1 MKRKIKPVALAL
13 LFLFVAIQFYQ
24 PARNSNKEQD
34 ETMDIAQ
41 SYNIPA
47 DVKKI
52 LHISCYDCHSSN
64 TNYVWYD
71 YIQPVR
77 MMVESHIKRA
87 RKDLDFS
94 EWGTYSN
101 RKKERLLTSIKKQI
115 ETTEMPLPSYTL
127 MHKNAR
133 LNEVRAKILIDW
145 IQCQE

>member
-1 MKRKIKPVALAL
+1 MKRRIKPVVLAS
-13 LFLFVAIQFYQ
+13 LFLFIAIQFYQ

-34 ETMDIAQ
+34 GTMDIAQ
-41 SYNIPA
+41 AYDVPA
-47 DVKKI
+47 DVKRI

-77 MMVESHIKRA
+77 MMEESHIKRA

-101 RKKERLLTSIKKQI
+101 RKKERLLTSKKA
-115 ETTEMPLPSYTL
+115 
-127 MHKNAR
+127 NR
-133 LNEVRAKILIDW
+133 N
-145 IQCQE
+145 

>member
-1 MKRKIKPVALAL
+1 MRRKIKPAVLAL
-13 LFLFVAIQFYQ
+13 LFLFIAIQFYQ
-24 PARNSNKEQD
+24 PARNSNKEQGG
-34 ETMDIAQ
+34 TMDISQ

-77 MMVESHIKRA
+77 MMMESHIKRA

-94 EWGTYSN
+94 EWDTYSN

-115 ETTEMPLPSYTL
+115 ETKAMPPPSYTL

-133 LNEVRAKILIDW
+133 LNEVQAKILIHW
-145 IQCQE
+145 IESQE

>member
-41 SYNIPA
+41 SNNIPA
-47 DVKKI
+47 DVKRI

-64 TNYVWYD
+64 TNYVWYN
-71 YIQPVR
+71 YIQPAR
-77 MMVESHIKRA
+77 MIVESHIKRA
-87 RKDLDFS
+87 RKDLNFS

-115 ETTEMPLPSYTL
+115 ETKEMPLPSYTL
-127 MHKNAR
+127 MHENAR

-145 IQCQE
+145 IQSQE

>member
-1 MKRKIKPVALAL
+1 MKRRIKPVVLAS
-13 LFLFVAIQFYQ
+13 LFLFIAIQFYQ

-34 ETMDIAQ
+34 GTMDIAQ
-41 SYNIPA
+41 AYDVPA
-47 DVKKI
+47 DVKRI

-64 TNYVWYD
+64 TKYVWYD

-87 RKDLDFS
+87 REGLDFS

-115 ETTEMPLPSYTL
+115 ETREMPLPSYTL

-133 LNEVRAKILIDW
+133 LSEAQAKILIDW
-145 IQCQE
+145 IESQE